1 VQALFALM
9 SGQHGAASCAQARQ
23 LGVDRRA
30 VRRLLRDGAIDSPSP
45 GVLTAGG
52 SPATF
57 HRRAMAAALAPGV
70 TAVSHR
76 TAARLHRL
84 DGFEREDDIDVIVGR
99 SANPHVRGGAV
110 VHRSR
115 ADLARHVTAVDG
127 IPVLTIAATLA
138 LLAPLAG
145 PTLTTR
151 AVQSAL
157 ARGVS
162 TAELREVAAA
172 WRRRGRAGPAALL
185 GMIGQSDDDRLPPGW
200 FRHVAARVH
209 TRFGVRLLDGYVVGD
224 TGGAVLVELDLAD
237 PTRRIGVADGR
248 AGDATRRARL
258 RQCGWD
264 VVDVWWH
271 DRHQPDRVIG
281 ELATLLASRW
291 PTRR

>member
-1 VQALFALM
+1 M
-9 SGQHGAASCAQARQ
+9 SEQHGAASCAQARQ

-30 VRRLLRDGAIDSPSP
+30 LRRLLRDGAIESPNP
-45 GVLTAGG
+45 GVLIAGG
-52 SPATF
+52 SPPTF
-57 HRRAMAAALAPGV
+57 HRRAMAAALSPGV
-70 TAVSHR
+70 TAISHR
-76 TAARLHRL
+76 AAARLHRL
-84 DGFEREDDIDVIVGR
+84 DGFEAADDLDVIVGR
-99 SANPHVRGGAV
+99 GANPHIGDGAV

-115 ADLARHVTAVDG
+115 ADLADHVATVDG

-138 LLAPLAG
+138 LLAPLAV
-145 PTLTTR
+145 PSLTTR

-162 TAELREVAAA
+162 TAELRAVATA

-185 GMIGQSDDDRLPPGW
+185 AMLCDSDDDRLPRGW
-200 FRHVAARVH
+200 FRQLAARVFA
-209 TRFGVRLLDGYVVGD
+209 RFGVRLVDRYVVGD
-224 TGGAVLVELDLAD
+224 AGGVVLVELDLAD
-237 PTRRIGVADGR
+237 PLRRVGVADGR
-248 AGDATRRARL
+248 AGDALRRARL

-281 ELATLLASRW
+281 ELATRLAARS

>member
-1 VQALFALM
+1 M
-9 SGQHGAASCAQARQ
+9 SRQHGAASCAQARQ

-30 VRRLLRDGAIDSPSP
+30 LRRLLHDGAVTAPSP

-52 SPATF
+52 SPPTF
-57 HRRAMAAALAPGV
+57 HRRAMAAALSPGV

-84 DGFEREDDIDVIVGR
+84 DGFAAEECIDVIVGR
-99 SANPHVRGGAV
+99 SANPCVHNGAV

-115 ADLARHVTAVDG
+115 AELGDHVTLVDG
-127 IPVLTIAATLA
+127 IPVLTIAATLT

-145 PTLTTR
+145 PAATTR

-157 ARGVS
+157 TRGI
-162 TAELREVAAA
+162 TTNELRDVANR

-185 GMIGQSDDDRLPPGW
+185 AILGASEDDRLPPGW
-200 FRHVAARVH
+200 FRHVAARVL
-209 TRFGVRLLDGYVVGD
+209 TRFGVPLVNNFPVGD
-224 TGGAVLVELDLAD
+224 VELDLAD
-237 PTRRIGVADGR
+237 PIRRIGVVDGR
-248 AGDATRRARL
+248 AGDAVRRARL

-264 VVDVWWH
+264 VIDVWWH
-271 DRHQPDRVIG
+271 DRHQPDRVIA

-291 PTRR
+291 PPPA

>member
-1 VQALFALM
+1 M
-9 SGQHGAASCAQARQ
+9 SGQHGAASWAQARQ
-23 LGVDRRA
+23 LGVDRRTL
-30 VRRLLRDGAIDSPSP
+30 RRLLRDGAIDSPSP

-52 SPATF
+52 SPVTF
-57 HRRAMAAALAPGV
+57 HRRAMAAVLSPGV

-84 DGFEREDDIDVIVGR
+84 DGFEHEVVIDVIVGR
-99 SANPHVRGGAV
+99 SANPPARTGAV

-115 ADLARHVTAVDG
+115 ADLADHVTAVDG
-127 IPVLTIAATLA
+127 IPALTIAATVA
-138 LLAPLAG
+138 LLAPVAG
-145 PTLTTR
+145 STRTTR

-157 ARGVS
+157 ARGIS
-162 TAELREVAAA
+162 TAELRAVATT

-185 GMIGQSDDDRLPPGW
+185 GMLGHSDDDRLPRSW
-200 FRHVAARVH
+200 YRQVATSVQ
-209 TRFGVRLLDGYVVGD
+209 TRFGVRLVDGYVVGD
-224 TGGAVLVELDLAD
+224 TGEAVAVELDLAD
-237 PTRRIGVADGR
+237 PSRRIGVADGR
-248 AGDATRRARL
+248 AGDAMRRARL

-281 ELATLLASRW
+281 ELATLLAARW